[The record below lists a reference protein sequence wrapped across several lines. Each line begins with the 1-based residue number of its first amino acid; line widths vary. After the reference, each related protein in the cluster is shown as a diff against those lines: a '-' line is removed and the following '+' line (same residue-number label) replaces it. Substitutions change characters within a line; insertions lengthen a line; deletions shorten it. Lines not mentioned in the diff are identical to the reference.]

1 MNLQSLLASLRVP
14 RLWAQLQ
21 IRQDAATFFRL
32 HFLYAAL
39 DLGLLVALRT
49 PRSKADLIRLLQ
61 VQQPDLL
68 DPLLEMGV
76 LLGELGYAGERY
88 RLRGARARAL
98 SRPAGDPLAALI
110 EEYLTYH
117 NSVYRRLAAR
127 LRGAP
132 PGDYL
137 AGTGTLIARSSRI
150 TEPFIAHFI
159 RSVVPA
165 RGPLRILEVGCGS
178 GVYLRHAARLN
189 PACTGVGL
197 DMQADV
203 VEHARGNLARWGLGD
218 RFTIIEADIRRPPAT
233 IDGPFDLVTLYN
245 NIYYFPPEERP
256 ALFRALGARLAPQG
270 TFALVSSLQGPSLAT
285 VDFDLALR
293 STRGCTPLPTL
304 AELIDQLHQGGFRQV
319 THTQLIPLEPFYG
332 VVARR

>member
-1 MNLQSLLASLRVP
+1 MNLQALLASLRVP

-39 DLGLLVALRT
+39 DCGLLAALRT
-49 PRSKADLIRLLQ
+49 PRAKPELILLLE
-61 VQQPDLL
+61 VRQPELL
-68 DPLLEMGV
+68 DPLLAMGV
-76 LLGELGYAGERY
+76 LLGELGQTKGRY

-98 SRPAGDPLAALI
+98 SRPDGDPLAALI
-110 EEYLTYH
+110 QEYLTYH
-117 NSVYRRLAAR
+117 NAVYRGLAAR

-150 TEPFIAHFI
+150 TEHFVAHFI
-159 RSVVPA
+159 RSVVPS

-178 GVYLRHAARLN
+178 GVYLRHAARRN
-189 PACTGVGL
+189 PQSSGVGL

-203 VEHARGNLARWGLGD
+203 VEHARANLARWGLRD
-218 RFTIIEADIRRPPAT
+218 RFAIIQADIRRPPAEVA
-233 IDGPFDLVTLYN
+233 GPFDLITLYN
-245 NIYYFPPEERP
+245 NIYYFPPEQRP
-256 ALFRALGARLAPQG
+256 ALFRALGARLAPHG

-285 VDFDLALR
+285 VDFDLTLR

-304 AELIDQLHQGGFRQV
+304 AELTEQLRQGGFRQV
-319 THTQLIPLEPFYG
+319 TTTQLIPLEPFYG